1 MGTSQNKGGRVM
13 SSKLERVVQEVE
25 QKQGKPLDTGV
36 VTCDYCG
43 ISGMLKE
50 VLIRDEPNKAIIRC
64 KNCGVGERFQF
75 KDGSFVKEIED
86 KSHYTSWEILG
97 YLLLRAE
104 LNREIQDERIA
115 NVLASLAAPAF
126 GHTRLSYF
134 SNPKKFEAEVGTLS
148 ADLYSISAEIPFH
161 LMVSLVEE
169 VLKNGRNEL
178 NIQTRLWGSADNSL
192 YRDIQT
198 AECTGEV
205 TISLD
210 LAENKP
216 SLGLSAP
223 EFYEKLCSL

>member
-1 MGTSQNKGGRVM
+1 MGTSQNKGGRAM

-25 QKQGKPLDTGV
+25 QKQGKSLDTGV

-104 LNREIQDERIA
+104 LKRENQGERIA
-115 NVLASLAAPAF
+115 NWVAKFAPS
-126 GHTRLSYF
+126 G
-134 SNPKKFEAEVGTLS
+134 
-148 ADLYSISAEIPFH
+148 
-161 LMVSLVEE
+161 
-169 VLKNGRNEL
+169 
-178 NIQTRLWGSADNSL
+178 LWHS
-192 YRDIQT
+192 
-198 AECTGEV
+198 
-205 TISLD
+205 
-210 LAENKP
+210 
-216 SLGLSAP
+216 
-223 EFYEKLCSL
+223 